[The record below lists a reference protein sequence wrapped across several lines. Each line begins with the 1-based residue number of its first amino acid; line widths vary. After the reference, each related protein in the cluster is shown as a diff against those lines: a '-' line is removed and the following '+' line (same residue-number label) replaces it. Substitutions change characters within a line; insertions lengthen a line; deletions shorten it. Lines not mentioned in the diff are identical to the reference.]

1 MVKSAAQPGGRP
13 WIAAG
18 TATLLLSAFWIAS
31 FARPDGRTDPPPRS
45 AEARLRWLFEN
56 NSPGVRALATP
67 MNGLLFLFG
76 ERRGAES
83 VAVVRSPTRGR
94 LLLFTPELELE
105 RPSAE
110 GAARLTGNVTAI
122 RDHVTALRQAG
133 AARVLLL
140 PVPTKLSILLAV
152 DPSLRPQVAP
162 LQAPGEQGPLRETVP
177 DGRRTAEAYARL
189 PGAFRDLPGVEVVSL
204 QRLFLET
211 AARAGQEGPLFVPED
226 THWTSLGVNL
236 AALAVARAW
245 RRTEQAALLRVGSLP
260 DGPGDLQNMMAL
272 PGGAWFRTHPFEET
286 LYDVRGAASQPC
298 EERAFLVGTS
308 YSTHRAHHLAAQ
320 IAKAAGCP
328 VEDLAQGG
336 KGPVATLEAL
346 LKERASQL
354 PGAVVIWEFPF
365 RDVMTKDAFSK
376 P

>member
-1 MVKSAAQPGGRP
+1 MSTSLAQPVRRP

-18 TATLLLSAFWIAS
+18 TATALLAAFWIAS
-31 FARPDGRTDPPPRS
+31 FTSPDGRTDQAPRS
-45 AEARLRWLFEN
+45 AEARLRRLFEDN
-56 NSPGVRALATP
+56 APGVRALATP
-67 MNGLLFLFG
+67 MNGLLYLFG

-83 VAVVRSPTRGR
+83 VAVVSSSTGP

-110 GAARLTGNVTAI
+110 GASRFTANVAAI
-122 RDHVTALRQAG
+122 RGHVSALRQAG

-162 LQAPGEQGPLRETVP
+162 LQAPGAHGPATGASL
-177 DGRRTAEAYARL
+177 DGRRTAEAYAHL
-189 PGAFRDLPGVEVVSL
+189 AGAFRDLPGVQVVSL

-211 AARAGQEGPLFVPED
+211 AARGGEALFVPED

-236 AALAVARAW
+236 AALAVAHAW
-245 RRTEQAALLRVGSLP
+245 RGTEQAELVRAGSLP
-260 DGPGDLQNMMAL
+260 DRPGDLQNMMAL
-272 PGGAWFRTHPFEET
+272 PRGAWFRTHPYEEP
-286 LYDVRGAASQPC
+286 LHDIRGAAGPC
-298 EERAFLVGTS
+298 AERAFLVGTS
-308 YSTHRAHHLAAQ
+308 YSTHRAQHLATQ

-346 LKERASQL
+346 LRERASQL

-365 RDVMTKDAFSK
+365 RDVMAKDLFAK

>member
-1 MVKSAAQPGGRP
+1 MGTSVAQPGRP

-18 TATLLLSAFWIAS
+18 TAAALLAAFWIAS
-31 FARPDGRTDPPPRS
+31 FTWPDGRTDQAPRS
-45 AEARLRWLFEN
+45 AEARLRRLFEDN
-56 NSPGVRALATP
+56 APGVRALATP
-67 MNGLLFLFG
+67 MNGLLYLFG

-83 VAVVRSPTRGR
+83 VAVVSSATGP

-105 RPSAE
+105 RPSAG
-110 GAARLTGNVTAI
+110 GASRFTANVAAI
-122 RDHVTALRQAG
+122 RGHVSALRQAG

-162 LQAPGEQGPLRETVP
+162 LQAPGAHGPAPEGVL
-177 DGRRTAEAYARL
+177 DGRRTAEAYAHL
-189 PGAFRDLPGVEVVSL
+189 AGAFRDLPGVDVVSL
-204 QRLFLET
+204 QGLFVET
-211 AARAGQEGPLFVPED
+211 AARRDEAGPLFVPED

-236 AALAVARAW
+236 AALAVAHAW
-245 RRTEQAALLRVGSLP
+245 RGTEQAGLVRAGSLP
-260 DGPGDLQNMMAL
+260 DRPGDLQNMMAL

-286 LYDVRGAASQPC
+286 LYDVRSAASQPC

-308 YSTHRAHHLAAQ
+308 YSTHRAQHLAAQ

-336 KGPVATLEAL
+336 KGPVATLEVL
-346 LKERASQL
+346 LKERASRL

>member
-1 MVKSAAQPGGRP
+1 
-13 WIAAG
+13 
-18 TATLLLSAFWIAS
+18 
-31 FARPDGRTDPPPRS
+31 
-45 AEARLRWLFEN
+45 
-56 NSPGVRALATP
+56 
-67 MNGLLFLFG
+67 MNGLLYLFG

-83 VAVVRSPTRGR
+83 VAVVSSATGP

-110 GAARLTGNVTAI
+110 GAARFTANVAAI
-122 RDHVTALRQAG
+122 RGHVSALRQAG

-152 DPSLRPQVAP
+152 DPGLRPQVTP
-162 LQAPGEQGPLRETVP
+162 LQAPGAHGPAPEASL
-177 DGRRTAEAYARL
+177 DGRRTAEAYAHL
-189 PGAFRDLPGVEVVSL
+189 SGAFRDLPGVQVVSL

-211 AARAGQEGPLFVPED
+211 AARGGEEGPLFVPED

-236 AALAVARAW
+236 AALAVAHAW
-245 RRTEQAALLRVGSLP
+245 RGTERAGLVRVGSLP
-260 DGPGDLQNMMAL
+260 EGPGDLQNMMAL
-272 PGGAWFRTHPFEET
+272 PGGAWFRTHPFEEP
-286 LYDVRGAASQPC
+286 LYDIRREAGRPC

-328 VEDLAQGG
+328 VEDLARGG
-336 KGPVATLEAL
+336 KGPVAMVQAL
-346 LKERASQL
+346 LTERATQL
-354 PGAVVIWEFPF
+354 AGAVVIWEFPF
-365 RDVMTKDAFSK
+365 RDVMAKDAFSK